1 MTRSESIIYFKYIE
15 RVILVDSA
23 DEFKSLL
30 ESSEKLVV
38 DFWKE
43 GCQKC
48 NLMAPYYRDM
58 SEEFP
63 NITFAK
69 VENSVQGIMN
79 LLDNIFL

>member
-1 MTRSESIIYFKYIE
+1 
-15 RVILVDSA
+15 
-23 DEFKSLL
+23 
-30 ESSEKLVV
+30 
-38 DFWKE
+38 
-43 GCQKC
+43 
-48 NLMAPYYRDM
+48 MAPYYRDM